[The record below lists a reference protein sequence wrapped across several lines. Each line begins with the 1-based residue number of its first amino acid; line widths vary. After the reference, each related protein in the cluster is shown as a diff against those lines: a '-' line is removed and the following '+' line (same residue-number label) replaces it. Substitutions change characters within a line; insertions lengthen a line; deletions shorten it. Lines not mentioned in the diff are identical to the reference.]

1 MEILALYT
9 SPDTLP
15 SALAAGA
22 RHLAAALQGFAL
34 VYQAG
39 AAAADPDGWAGF
51 TCAKDAQTAGQEL
64 DDFVQQTLASERPL
78 RTDAPD
84 GTPRIWARAAGGV
97 YGFPI
102 RHNGQVRGA
111 ALLGCPGPWPRVQNA
126 GIESIL
132 RQVALVLDHHEVSNG
147 TTAPAMAVSAA
158 PAEPSDE
165 VLRLSEQLLAQDI
178 ELIKREERLTLVE
191 RLKADLIETM
201 SYELRAPLNS
211 IIERVISVL
220 ANEHENLSGSGRDA
234 LRGVLDDGNALM
246 RMLQNILDLWRA
258 KQGEVA
264 VEVQDVNLAEV
275 MEEAIFNVR
284 DTLQPEVVLEKRL
297 PAALPKIRTDLAKLN
312 QILFH
317 LLDNA
322 AKFTRRGRI
331 ELEISLEDGQLFCS
345 VIDSGI
351 GIAPDD
357 QEQIFDEFYRVD
369 SSPDSRHRGAG
380 LGLTL
385 ARALIEKLGGAL
397 SVQSEIGQ
405 GSRFSFSL
413 PVAVC

>member
-9 SPDTLP
+9 SPDTLG

-22 RHLAAALQGFAL
+22 RHLAAAIQGFAL
-34 VYQAG
+34 VYQSG
-39 AAAADPDGWAGF
+39 RPAAEPDGWAGF
-51 TCAKDAQTAGQEL
+51 TCAKDAQVAGAEL
-64 DDFVQQTLASERPL
+64 DDFIREAESSERPV
-78 RTDAPD
+78 RIDPPE
-84 GTPRIWARAAGGV
+84 GSPRIWSRGAGGV

-102 RHNGQVRGA
+102 RHNGQPRGV

-132 RQVALVLDHHEVSNG
+132 RQIALVLDHHSMSDHG
-147 TTAPAMAVSAA
+147 AA
-158 PAEPSDE
+158 SSEPSDE

-178 ELIKREERLTLVE
+178 ELIKRDERLTLVE

-220 ANEHENLSGSGRDA
+220 ANEHEKLSSTGRDA

-246 RMLQNILDLWRA
+246 RMLQNILDLWRV
-258 KQGEVA
+258 KQGEVS

-275 MEEAIFNVR
+275 IEEAIFNVR
-284 DTLQPEVVLEKRL
+284 DNLQPDVVLEKRL
-297 PAALPKIRTDLAKLN
+297 PSSLPKIRTDLAKLN

-331 ELEISLEDGQLFCS
+331 ELELSIEDGQLFVS
-345 VIDSGI
+345 VTDSGI

-357 QEQIFDEFYRVD
+357 QEQIFDEFFRVD
-369 SSPDSRHRGAG
+369 SSADSRHRGAG

-397 SVQSEIGQ
+397 SVQSEIGS
-405 GSRFSFSL
+405 GSRFSFTV
-413 PVAVC
+413 PVSIS

>member
-39 AAAADPDGWAGF
+39 HVSTDPDGWAGF
-51 TCAKDAQTAGQEL
+51 TCAKDAQTAGEEL
-64 DDFVQQTLASERPL
+64 DDFVRQALASERPL
-78 RTDAPD
+78 RTDTPE

-102 RHNGQVRGA
+102 RHNGQVRGV
-111 ALLGCPGPWPRVQNA
+111 ALIGCPGPWPRVQNA

-132 RQVALVLDHHEVSNG
+132 RQVALVLDHH
-147 TTAPAMAVSAA
+147 AVSGGDTSED
-158 PAEPSDE
+158 EPSDE

-178 ELIKREERLTLVE
+178 ELIKREEQLTLVE

-201 SYELRAPLNS
+201 SYELRQPLNS

-220 ANEHENLSGSGRDA
+220 ANEHEALSASGRA
-234 LRGVLDDGNALM
+234 SLRGVLDDGNALM
-246 RMLQNILDLWRA
+246 RMLQNILDLWRV
-258 KQGEVA
+258 KQGEVTIEA
-264 VEVQDVNLAEV
+264 QDVNLAEV
-275 MEEAIFNVR
+275 VEEAIFNVR
-284 DTLQPEVVLEKRL
+284 DTLQPDVVFEKRL
-297 PAALPKIRTDLAKLN
+297 PSALPKIRTDLGKLN

-331 ELEISLEDGQLFCS
+331 ELDIALEDGQLLCS
-345 VIDSGI
+345 VTDSGI

-385 ARALIEKLGGAL
+385 ARALIEKLGGSL

-413 PVAVC
+413 PVSSC

>member
-9 SPDTLP
+9 SPDTLG

-22 RHLAAALQGFAL
+22 RHLAAAIQGFAL
-34 VYQAG
+34 VYQSG
-39 AAAADPDGWAGF
+39 RPAAEPDGWAGF
-51 TCAKDAQTAGQEL
+51 TCAKDAQVAGAEL
-64 DDFVQQTLASERPL
+64 DDFIREAESSERPV
-78 RTDAPD
+78 RIDPPE
-84 GTPRIWARAAGGV
+84 GSPRIWSRGAGGV

-102 RHNGQVRGA
+102 RHNGQPRGV

-132 RQVALVLDHHEVSNG
+132 RQIALVLDHHSMSDHG
-147 TTAPAMAVSAA
+147 AA
-158 PAEPSDE
+158 SSEPSDE

-220 ANEHENLSGSGRDA
+220 ANEHEKLSSTGRDA

-246 RMLQNILDLWRA
+246 RMLQNILDLWRV
-258 KQGEVA
+258 KQGEVS

-275 MEEAIFNVR
+275 IEEAIFNVR
-284 DTLQPEVVLEKRL
+284 DNLQPDVVLEKRL
-297 PAALPKIRTDLAKLN
+297 PSSLPKIRTDLAKLN

-331 ELEISLEDGQLFCS
+331 ELELSIEDGQLFVS
-345 VIDSGI
+345 VTDSGI

-357 QEQIFDEFYRVD
+357 QEQIFDEFFRVD
-369 SSPDSRHRGAG
+369 SSADSRHRGAG

-397 SVQSEIGQ
+397 SVQSEIGS
-405 GSRFSFSL
+405 GSRFSFTV
-413 PVAVC
+413 PVSIS

>member
-1 MEILALYT
+1 V
-9 SPDTLP
+9 
-15 SALAAGA
+15 
-22 RHLAAALQGFAL
+22 F
-34 VYQAG
+34 
-39 AAAADPDGWAGF
+39 
-51 TCAKDAQTAGQEL
+51 
-64 DDFVQQTLASERPL
+64 
-78 RTDAPD
+78 
-84 GTPRIWARAAGGV
+84 
-97 YGFPI
+97 GFPI
-102 RHNGQVRGA
+102 RHNGQPRGV

-126 GIESIL
+126 GVESIL
-132 RQVALVLDHHEVSNG
+132 RQIALVLDHN
-147 TTAPAMAVSAA
+147 AVSGSTG
-158 PAEPSDE
+158 PVEPSDE

-178 ELIKREERLTLVE
+178 ELIKREERLTMVE

-220 ANEHENLSGSGRDA
+220 ANEHENMSSTGRDA

-246 RMLQNILDLWRA
+246 RMLQNILDLWRV
-258 KQGEVA
+258 KQGDVV
-264 VEVQDVNLAEV
+264 VEVQDVNLSEV
-275 MEEAIFNVR
+275 VEEAIFNVR
-284 DTLQPEVVLEKRL
+284 DTLQPDVVLEKRL
-297 PAALPKIRTDLAKLN
+297 PASIPKVRTDLAKLN

-322 AKFTRRGRI
+322 AKFTRRGKI
-331 ELEISLEDGQLFCS
+331 ELELSLEDGQLFCS
-345 VIDSGI
+345 VTDTGI

-369 SSPDSRHRGAG
+369 SSADSRHRGAG

-405 GSRFSFSL
+405 GSRFSFTV
-413 PVAVC
+413 PVTLS

>member
-22 RHLAAALQGFAL
+22 RHLAASLQGFAL
-34 VYQAG
+34 VYQTVFDST
-39 AAAADPDGWAGF
+39 DPDGWAGF
-51 TCAKDAQTAGQEL
+51 TCAKDAQAAGEEL
-64 DDFVQQTLASERPL
+64 DDFVRQTLASERPL
-78 RTDAPD
+78 RTDAPE
-84 GTPRIWARAAGGV
+84 GSPRVWGRAAGGV

-102 RHNGQVRGA
+102 RHNGQVRGV

-132 RQVALVLDHHEVSNG
+132 RQVSLVLDHH
-147 TTAPAMAVSAA
+147 AMSGGGQTE
-158 PAEPSDE
+158 AEPSDE

-201 SYELRAPLNS
+201 SYELRQPLNS
-211 IIERVISVL
+211 MIERMISVL
-220 ANEHENLSGSGRDA
+220 ANEHEALSSPGRES
-234 LRGVLDDGNALM
+234 LRGVLSDGNTLM
-246 RMLQNILDLWRA
+246 QMLQNILDLWRL
-258 KQGEVA
+258 KQDEVSID
-264 VEVQDVNLAEV
+264 VQDVNLAEV
-275 MEEAIFNVR
+275 VEEAIFNVR
-284 DTLQPEVVLEKRL
+284 DTLQADVVFEKRI
-297 PAALPKIRTDLAKLN
+297 PSALPKIRTDLGKLN

-331 ELEISLEDGQLFCS
+331 VLELRLEDSQLLCS
-345 VIDSGI
+345 VTDTGI

-357 QEQIFDEFYRVD
+357 QEQILDEFYRVD

-385 ARALIEKLGGAL
+385 ARGLIEKLNGSL
-397 SVQSEIGQ
+397 SLQSEIGQ
-405 GSRFSFSL
+405 GSRFSFAI
-413 PVAVC
+413 PVITC

>member
-9 SPDTLP
+9 SPDTLG

-34 VYQAG
+34 VYQSG
-39 AAAADPDGWAGF
+39 RPAADPDGWAGF
-51 TCAKDAQTAGQEL
+51 TCAKDAQVAGAEL
-64 DDFVQQTLASERPL
+64 EDFIREAESSERPV
-78 RTDAPD
+78 RIDSPE
-84 GTPRIWARAAGGV
+84 GSPRIWSRSAGGV

-102 RHNGQVRGA
+102 RHNGQPRGV

-132 RQVALVLDHHEVSNG
+132 RQIALVLDHHEVSG
-147 TTAPAMAVSAA
+147 RGDVTT
-158 PAEPSDE
+158 EPSDE

-220 ANEHENLSGSGRDA
+220 ANEHENLSSTGRDA

-246 RMLQNILDLWRA
+246 RMLQNILDLWRV
-258 KQGEVA
+258 KQGEVS

-275 MEEAIFNVR
+275 IEEAIFNVR

-297 PAALPKIRTDLAKLN
+297 PGSLPKIRTDLAKLN

-331 ELEISLEDGQLFCS
+331 ELELSIEEGQLLCS
-345 VIDSGI
+345 VTDTGI

-369 SSPDSRHRGAG
+369 SSADSRHRGAG

-405 GSRFSFSL
+405 GSRFSFTI
-413 PVAVC
+413 PVTVS

>member
-9 SPDTLP
+9 SPDTLG

-22 RHLAAALQGFAL
+22 RHLAAAIQGFAL
-34 VYQAG
+34 VYQSG
-39 AAAADPDGWAGF
+39 RAAAEPDGWAGF
-51 TCAKDAQTAGQEL
+51 TCAKDAQIAGAEL
-64 DDFVQQTLASERPL
+64 DDFIREAEGSERPV
-78 RTDAPD
+78 RIDPPE
-84 GTPRIWARAAGGV
+84 GSPRIWARGAGGV

-102 RHNGQVRGA
+102 RHNGQPRGV

-132 RQVALVLDHHEVSNG
+132 RQIALVLDHHSMSDTG
-147 TTAPAMAVSAA
+147 APT
-158 PAEPSDE
+158 EPSDE

-220 ANEHENLSGSGRDA
+220 ANEHEKLSSTGREA

-246 RMLQNILDLWRA
+246 RMLQNILDLWRV
-258 KQGEVA
+258 KQGEVSI
-264 VEVQDVNLAEV
+264 EVQDVNLAEV
-275 MEEAIFNVR
+275 VEEAIFNVR
-284 DTLQPEVVLEKRL
+284 DTLQPDVVLEKRL
-297 PAALPKIRTDLAKLN
+297 PSNLPKVRTDLAKLN

-331 ELEISLEDGQLFCS
+331 ELELSIEEGQLFCS
-345 VIDSGI
+345 VTDSGI

-357 QEQIFDEFYRVD
+357 QEQIFDEFFRVD
-369 SSPDSRHRGAG
+369 SSADSRHRGAG

-397 SVQSEIGQ
+397 SVQSEIGS
-405 GSRFSFSL
+405 GSRFSFTV
-413 PVAVC
+413 PVVVS

>member
-9 SPDTLP
+9 SPDTLG

-34 VYQAG
+34 VYQSGRAAG
-39 AAAADPDGWAGF
+39 EPDGWAGF
-51 TCAKDAQTAGQEL
+51 TCAKDAEVAGAEL
-64 DDFVQQTLASERPL
+64 EDFIREAESSERPV
-78 RTDAPD
+78 RVDSPD
-84 GTPRIWARAAGGV
+84 GTPRIWARGAGGV

-102 RHNGQVRGA
+102 RHNGQPRGV

-132 RQVALVLDHHEVSNG
+132 RQIALVLDHH
-147 TTAPAMAVSAA
+147 AVSGSGGA
-158 PAEPSDE
+158 PEEPSDE

-220 ANEHENLSGSGRDA
+220 ANEHENLSSTGRDS

-246 RMLQNILDLWRA
+246 RMLQNILDLWRV

-275 MEEAIFNVR
+275 IEEAIFNVR
-284 DTLQPEVVLEKRL
+284 DTLQPDVVLEKRL
-297 PAALPKIRTDLAKLN
+297 PGSLPKVRTDLAKLN

-331 ELEISLEDGQLFCS
+331 ELELSIEDGQLLCS
-345 VIDSGI
+345 VTDTGI

-357 QEQIFDEFYRVD
+357 QDQIFDEFFRVD
-369 SSPDSRHRGAG
+369 SSADSRHRGAG

-405 GSRFSFSL
+405 GSRFSFTV
-413 PVAVC
+413 PVTIS

>member
-9 SPDTLP
+9 SPDTLG

-22 RHLAAALQGFAL
+22 RHLAAAIQGFAL
-34 VYQAG
+34 VYQSG
-39 AAAADPDGWAGF
+39 RPAAEPDGWAGF
-51 TCAKDAQTAGQEL
+51 TCAKDAQVAGAEL
-64 DDFVQQTLASERPL
+64 DEFIREAESSERPV
-78 RTDAPD
+78 RIDPPE
-84 GTPRIWARAAGGV
+84 GSPRIWARGAGGV

-102 RHNGQVRGA
+102 RHNGQPRGV

-132 RQVALVLDHHEVSNG
+132 RQIALVLDHHSMSDN
-147 TTAPAMAVSAA
+147 SAA
-158 PAEPSDE
+158 STEPSDE

-220 ANEHENLSGSGRDA
+220 ANEHEKLSSTGRDA

-246 RMLQNILDLWRA
+246 RMLQNILDLWRV
-258 KQGEVA
+258 KQGEVS

-275 MEEAIFNVR
+275 IEEAIFNVR
-284 DTLQPEVVLEKRL
+284 DNLQPDVVLEKRL
-297 PAALPKIRTDLAKLN
+297 PSSLPKIRTDLAKLN

-331 ELEISLEDGQLFCS
+331 ELELSIEDGQLFVS
-345 VIDSGI
+345 VTDSGI

-357 QEQIFDEFYRVD
+357 QEQIFDEFFRVD
-369 SSPDSRHRGAG
+369 SSADSRHRGAG

-397 SVQSEIGQ
+397 SVQSEIGS
-405 GSRFSFSL
+405 GSRFSFTI
-413 PVAVC
+413 PVTIS

>member
-9 SPDTLP
+9 SPDTLG

-34 VYQAG
+34 VYQSG
-39 AAAADPDGWAGF
+39 RPAADPDGWAGF
-51 TCAKDAQTAGQEL
+51 TCAKDAQVAGAEL
-64 DDFVQQTLASERPL
+64 ADFIREAESSERPV
-78 RTDAPD
+78 RIDSPE
-84 GTPRIWARAAGGV
+84 GSPRIWARGAGGI

-102 RHNGQVRGA
+102 RHNGQPRGV

-132 RQVALVLDHHEVSNG
+132 RQIALVLDHHEVSG
-147 TTAPAMAVSAA
+147 RGDVA
-158 PAEPSDE
+158 AEPSDE

-220 ANEHENLSGSGRDA
+220 ANEHENLSSTGRDS

-246 RMLQNILDLWRA
+246 RMLQNILDLWRV
-258 KQGEVA
+258 KQGEVS

-275 MEEAIFNVR
+275 IEEAIFNVR
-284 DTLQPEVVLEKRL
+284 DTLQPDVVLEKRL
-297 PAALPKIRTDLAKLN
+297 PGSLPKIRTDLAKLN

-331 ELEISLEDGQLFCS
+331 ELELSIEEGQLFCS
-345 VIDSGI
+345 VTDTGI

-369 SSPDSRHRGAG
+369 SSADSRHRGAG

-405 GSRFSFSL
+405 GSRFSFTI
-413 PVAVC
+413 PVTVS

>member
-9 SPDTLP
+9 SPDTLG

-22 RHLAAALQGFAL
+22 RHLAAAIQGFAL
-34 VYQAG
+34 VYQSGRPVAE
-39 AAAADPDGWAGF
+39 PDGWAGF
-51 TCAKDAQTAGQEL
+51 TCAKDAQVAGAEL
-64 DDFVQQTLASERPL
+64 DEFIREAEGSERPV
-78 RTDAPD
+78 RIDPPE
-84 GTPRIWARAAGGV
+84 GSPRIWARGAGGV

-102 RHNGQVRGA
+102 RHNGQPRGV

-132 RQVALVLDHHEVSNG
+132 RQIALVLDHHSMSDDKG
-147 TTAPAMAVSAA
+147 AA
-158 PAEPSDE
+158 SAEPSDE

-220 ANEHENLSGSGRDA
+220 ANEHEKLSSTGRDA

-258 KQGEVA
+258 KQGEVS
-264 VEVQDVNLAEV
+264 VEIQDVNLAEV
-275 MEEAIFNVR
+275 TEEAIFNVR
-284 DTLQPEVVLEKRL
+284 DNLQPDVVLEKRL
-297 PAALPKIRTDLAKLN
+297 PSSLPKIRTDLGKLN

-331 ELEISLEDGQLFCS
+331 ELELSIEDGQLFVS
-345 VIDSGI
+345 VTDSGI

-357 QEQIFDEFYRVD
+357 QEQIFDEFFRVD
-369 SSPDSRHRGAG
+369 SSADSRHRGAG

-397 SVQSEIGQ
+397 SVQSEIGS
-405 GSRFSFSL
+405 GSRFSFTL
-413 PVAVC
+413 PVSIS

>member
-22 RHLAAALQGFAL
+22 RHLAGALQGFAL
-34 VYQAG
+34 VYR
-39 AAAADPDGWAGF
+39 AAHVAAEPDGWAGF
-51 TCAKDAQTAGQEL
+51 TCAKDAQVAGEEL
-64 DDFVQQTLASERPL
+64 DDFVRQTLASERPL
-78 RTDAPD
+78 RTDSPE
-84 GTPRIWARAAGGV
+84 GSPRIWSRASGGV

-102 RHNGQVRGA
+102 RHNGQVRGV

-132 RQVALVLDHHEVSNG
+132 RQIALVLDHH
-147 TTAPAMAVSAA
+147 AVSSSPAA
-158 PAEPSDE
+158 EAEPSDE
-165 VLRLSEQLLAQDI
+165 LLRLSEQLLAQDI

-201 SYELRAPLNS
+201 SYELRQPLNS
-211 IIERVISVL
+211 MIERMISVL
-220 ANEHENLSGSGRDA
+220 ANEHEALSPTGRDS
-234 LRGVLDDGNALM
+234 LRGVLADGNTLM
-246 RMLQNILDLWRA
+246 QMLQNILDLWRL
-258 KQGEVA
+258 KQGEVSIDT
-264 VEVQDVNLAEV
+264 QDVNLAEV
-275 MEEAIFNVR
+275 IEEAIFNVR
-284 DTLQPEVVLEKRL
+284 DTLQPDVVFEKRI
-297 PAALPKIRTDLAKLN
+297 PSALPKIRTDLGKLN

-331 ELEISLEDGQLFCS
+331 ALELGLEDGQLVCS
-345 VIDSGI
+345 VTDTGI

-357 QEQIFDEFYRVD
+357 QEQILDEFYRVD

-385 ARALIEKLGGAL
+385 ARGLIEKLGGSL
-397 SVQSEIGQ
+397 SLQSEIGQ
-405 GSRFSFSL
+405 GSRFSFAL
-413 PVAVC
+413 PVTIC

>member
-9 SPDTLP
+9 SPDTLG

-34 VYQAG
+34 VYQSG
-39 AAAADPDGWAGF
+39 RPAADPDGWAGF
-51 TCAKDAQTAGQEL
+51 TCAKDAQVAGAEL
-64 DDFVQQTLASERPL
+64 ADFIREAESSERPV
-78 RTDAPD
+78 RIDSPE
-84 GTPRIWARAAGGV
+84 GSPRIWARGAGGV

-102 RHNGQVRGA
+102 RHNGQPRGV

-132 RQVALVLDHHEVSNG
+132 RQIALVLDHHEVSG
-147 TTAPAMAVSAA
+147 RGDVA
-158 PAEPSDE
+158 AEPSDE

-220 ANEHENLSGSGRDA
+220 ANEHENLSSTGRDS

-246 RMLQNILDLWRA
+246 RMLQNILDLWRV
-258 KQGEVA
+258 KQGEVS

-275 MEEAIFNVR
+275 IEEAIFNVR
-284 DTLQPEVVLEKRL
+284 DTLQPDVVLEKRL
-297 PAALPKIRTDLAKLN
+297 PGSLPKIRTDLAKLN

-331 ELEISLEDGQLFCS
+331 ELELSIEEGQLFCS
-345 VIDSGI
+345 VTDTGI

-369 SSPDSRHRGAG
+369 SSADSRHRGAG

-405 GSRFSFSL
+405 GSRFSFTI
-413 PVAVC
+413 PVTVS

>member
-22 RHLAAALQGFAL
+22 RHLAAALQGCAL
-34 VYQAG
+34 VYRATHV
-39 AAAADPDGWAGF
+39 AAEPDGWAGF
-51 TCAKDAQTAGQEL
+51 TCAKDAQVAGEEL
-64 DDFVQQTLASERPL
+64 DDFVRQTLASERPL
-78 RTDAPD
+78 RTDSPE
-84 GTPRIWARAAGGV
+84 GSPRIWSRAAGGI

-102 RHNGQVRGA
+102 RHNGRVRGV

-132 RQVALVLDHHEVSNG
+132 RQIALVLDHH
-147 TTAPAMAVSAA
+147 AVSSSPAVE
-158 PAEPSDE
+158 AEPSDE
-165 VLRLSEQLLAQDI
+165 LLRLSEQLLAQDI

-201 SYELRAPLNS
+201 SYELRQPLNS
-211 IIERVISVL
+211 MIERMISVL
-220 ANEHENLSGSGRDA
+220 ANEHEALSVSGRDS
-234 LRGVLDDGNALM
+234 LRGVLADGNTLM
-246 RMLQNILDLWRA
+246 QMLQNILDLWRL
-258 KQGEVA
+258 KQGEVSIDI
-264 VEVQDVNLAEV
+264 QDVNLAEV
-275 MEEAIFNVR
+275 IEEAIFNVR
-284 DTLQPEVVLEKRL
+284 DTLQPDVVFEKRI
-297 PAALPKIRTDLAKLN
+297 PSALPKIRTDLGKLN

-331 ELEISLEDGQLFCS
+331 ALELGLEDGQLVCS
-345 VIDSGI
+345 VTDTGI

-357 QEQIFDEFYRVD
+357 QEQILDEFYRVD

-385 ARALIEKLGGAL
+385 ARGLIEKLGGSL
-397 SVQSEIGQ
+397 SLQSEIGQ
-405 GSRFSFSL
+405 GSRFSFAL
-413 PVAVC
+413 PVTIC

>member
-9 SPDTLP
+9 APDTLP

-34 VYQAG
+34 VYRATHV
-39 AAAADPDGWAGF
+39 AAEPDGWAGF
-51 TCAKDAQTAGQEL
+51 TCAKDAQVAGEEL
-64 DDFVQQTLASERPL
+64 DDFVRQTLSSERPL
-78 RTDAPD
+78 RTDSPE
-84 GTPRIWARAAGGV
+84 GSPRIWSRAAGGV

-102 RHNGQVRGA
+102 RHNGQVRGV

-126 GIESIL
+126 GIESVL
-132 RQVALVLDHHEVSNG
+132 RQIALVLDHH
-147 TTAPAMAVSAA
+147 AVSSSPAA
-158 PAEPSDE
+158 EAEPSDE
-165 VLRLSEQLLAQDI
+165 LLRLSEQLLAQDI

-201 SYELRAPLNS
+201 SYELRQPLNS
-211 IIERVISVL
+211 MIERMISVL
-220 ANEHENLSGSGRDA
+220 ANEHEALSVSGRDS
-234 LRGVLDDGNALM
+234 LRGVLADGNTLM
-246 RMLQNILDLWRA
+246 QMLQNILDLWRL
-258 KQGEVA
+258 KQGEVSID
-264 VEVQDVNLAEV
+264 VQDVNLAEV
-275 MEEAIFNVR
+275 IEEAIFNVR
-284 DTLQPEVVLEKRL
+284 DTLQPDVVFEKRI
-297 PAALPKIRTDLAKLN
+297 PSALPKIRTDLGKLN

-331 ELEISLEDGQLFCS
+331 SLELGLEDGQLVCS
-345 VIDSGI
+345 VTDTGI

-357 QEQIFDEFYRVD
+357 QEQILDEFYRVD

-385 ARALIEKLGGAL
+385 ARGLIEKLGGSL
-397 SVQSEIGQ
+397 SLQSEIGQ
-405 GSRFSFSL
+405 GSRFSFAL
-413 PVAVC
+413 PVTIC

>member
-39 AAAADPDGWAGF
+39 HPSVDPDGWAGF
-51 TCAKDAQTAGQEL
+51 TCAKDAQTAGEEL
-64 DDFVQQTLASERPL
+64 DDFVKQTLGSERPL
-78 RTDAPD
+78 RTDAPE
-84 GTPRIWARAAGGV
+84 GSPRIWARAAGGV

-102 RHNGQVRGA
+102 RHSGQVRGV

-132 RQVALVLDHHEVSNG
+132 RQVALVLDHH
-147 TTAPAMAVSAA
+147 AVSGGSA
-158 PAEPSDE
+158 PEAEPSDE

-201 SYELRAPLNS
+201 SYELRQPLNS

-220 ANEHENLSGSGRDA
+220 ANEHEALSPSGRDS

-246 RMLQNILDLWRA
+246 RMLQNILDLWRV
-258 KQGEVA
+258 KQGEVS
-264 VEVQDVNLAEV
+264 VDVQDVNLAEV
-275 MEEAIFNVR
+275 VEEAIFNVR
-284 DTLQPEVVLEKRL
+284 DTLQPDVVLEKRL
-297 PAALPKIRTDLAKLN
+297 PSALPKIRTDLGKLN

-331 ELEISLEDGQLFCS
+331 ELELSLDDGQLFCG
-345 VIDSGI
+345 VTDSGI

-357 QEQIFDEFYRVD
+357 QDQIFEEFFRVD

-385 ARALIEKLGGAL
+385 ARALIEKLGGSL

-405 GSRFSFSL
+405 GSRFSFTI
-413 PVAVC
+413 PVTIC

>member
-1 MEILALYT
+1 
-9 SPDTLP
+9 
-15 SALAAGA
+15 
-22 RHLAAALQGFAL
+22 
-34 VYQAG
+34 
-39 AAAADPDGWAGF
+39 
-51 TCAKDAQTAGQEL
+51 
-64 DDFVQQTLASERPL
+64 
-78 RTDAPD
+78 
-84 GTPRIWARAAGGV
+84 
-97 YGFPI
+97 
-102 RHNGQVRGA
+102 
-111 ALLGCPGPWPRVQNA
+111 
-126 GIESIL
+126 
-132 RQVALVLDHHEVSNG
+132 VLDHHEVSNG
-147 TTAPAMAVSAA
+147 TTAPVPAA
-158 PAEPSDE
+158 DAEPSDE

-220 ANEHENLSGSGRDA
+220 ANEHENLSSSGRDA

-246 RMLQNILDLWRA
+246 RMLQNILDLWRV

-264 VEVQDVNLAEV
+264 VDVQDVNLAEV

-284 DTLQPEVVLEKRL
+284 DTLQPDVVLEKRL
-297 PAALPKIRTDLAKLN
+297 PAGLPKIRTDLAKLN

-357 QEQIFDEFYRVD
+357 QDQIFDEFYRVD

>member
-9 SPDTLP
+9 SPDTLG

-22 RHLAAALQGFAL
+22 RHLAAAIQGFAL
-34 VYQAG
+34 VYQSG
-39 AAAADPDGWAGF
+39 RPAAEPDGWAGF
-51 TCAKDAQTAGQEL
+51 TCAKDAQVAGAEL
-64 DDFVQQTLASERPL
+64 DEFIREAEGSERPV
-78 RTDAPD
+78 RIDPPE
-84 GTPRIWARAAGGV
+84 GSPRIWARGAGGV

-102 RHNGQVRGA
+102 RHNGQPRGV

-132 RQVALVLDHHEVSNG
+132 RQIALVLDHHSMSDN
-147 TTAPAMAVSAA
+147 SAA
-158 PAEPSDE
+158 STEPSDE

-220 ANEHENLSGSGRDA
+220 ANEHEKLSSTGRDA

-246 RMLQNILDLWRA
+246 RMLQNILDLWRV
-258 KQGEVA
+258 KQGEVS

-275 MEEAIFNVR
+275 IEEAIFNVR
-284 DTLQPEVVLEKRL
+284 DNLQPDVVLEKRL
-297 PAALPKIRTDLAKLN
+297 PSSLPKIRTDLAKLN

-331 ELEISLEDGQLFCS
+331 ELELSIEDGQLFVS
-345 VIDSGI
+345 VTDSGI

-357 QEQIFDEFYRVD
+357 QEQIFDEFFRVD
-369 SSPDSRHRGAG
+369 SSADSRHRGAG

-397 SVQSEIGQ
+397 SVQSEIGS
-405 GSRFSFSL
+405 GSRFSFTI
-413 PVAVC
+413 PVTIS

>member
-39 AAAADPDGWAGF
+39 RPAGDPDGWAGF
-51 TCAKDAQTAGQEL
+51 TGAKDAQTAGQEL
-64 DDFVQQTLASERPL
+64 EDFVRQTESADRPL
-78 RTDAPD
+78 RTDSPD
-84 GTPRIWARAAGGV
+84 GTPRIWARSAGGV

-102 RHNGQVRGA
+102 RHNGQLRGV
-111 ALLGCPGPWPRVQNA
+111 ALLGCPGPWPRVQNQ

-132 RQVALVLDHHEVSNG
+132 RQVALVLDHH
-147 TTAPAMAVSAA
+147 AVTETGPGG

-220 ANEHENLSGSGRDA
+220 ANEHENMSSTGRDS

-246 RMLQNILDLWRA
+246 RMLQNILDLWRV
-258 KQGEVA
+258 KQGEVSID
-264 VEVQDVNLAEV
+264 VQDVNLSEV
-275 MEEAIFNVR
+275 VEEAIFNVR
-284 DTLQPEVVLEKRL
+284 DTLQPDVVFEKRL
-297 PAALPKIRTDLAKLN
+297 PSSLPKIRTDLAKLN

-331 ELEISLEDGQLFCS
+331 ELELSLEDGQLLCS
-345 VIDSGI
+345 VGDTGI

-357 QEQIFDEFYRVD
+357 QEQILDEFYRVD

-385 ARALIEKLGGAL
+385 ARGLIEKLGGSL
-397 SVQSEIGQ
+397 SLQSEIGQ
-405 GSRFSFSL
+405 GSVFSFAI
-413 PVAVC
+413 PVTVC

>member
-34 VYQAG
+34 VYQASHVS
-39 AAAADPDGWAGF
+39 ADPDGWAGF
-51 TCAKDAQTAGQEL
+51 TCAKDAQTAGEEL
-64 DDFVQQTLASERPL
+64 DDFIRQALASERPL
-78 RTDAPD
+78 RTDTPE
-84 GTPRIWARAAGGV
+84 GSPRIWARAAGGV

-102 RHNGQVRGA
+102 RHNGQVRGV

-132 RQVALVLDHHEVSNG
+132 RQVALVLDHH
-147 TTAPAMAVSAA
+147 AVSGGDTIDD
-158 PAEPSDE
+158 EPSDE

-201 SYELRAPLNS
+201 SYELRQPLNS

-220 ANEHENLSGSGRDA
+220 ANEHEALSTSGRESM
-234 LRGVLDDGNALM
+234 RGVLDDGNALM
-246 RMLQNILDLWRA
+246 RMLQNILDLWRV
-258 KQGEVA
+258 KQGEVTI
-264 VEVQDVNLAEV
+264 EMQDVNLAEV
-275 MEEAIFNVR
+275 VEEAIFNVR
-284 DTLQPEVVLEKRL
+284 DTLQPDVVFEKRL
-297 PAALPKIRTDLAKLN
+297 PASLPKIRTDLGKLN

-331 ELEISLEDGQLFCS
+331 ELDLALEEGQLLCS
-345 VIDSGI
+345 VSDTGI

-385 ARALIEKLGGAL
+385 ARALIEKLGGSL

-405 GSRFSFSL
+405 GSRFSFSI
-413 PVAVC
+413 PVAC

>member
-9 SPDTLP
+9 SPDTLG

-34 VYQAG
+34 VYQSGRSASE
-39 AAAADPDGWAGF
+39 PDGWAGF
-51 TCAKDAQTAGQEL
+51 TCAKDAQIAGAEL
-64 DDFVQQTLASERPL
+64 DEFVREAEGSERPI
-78 RTDAPD
+78 RIDAPE
-84 GTPRIWARAAGGV
+84 GSPRIWTRGAGGV

-102 RHNGQVRGA
+102 RQNGQVRGV

-126 GIESIL
+126 GVESIL
-132 RQVALVLDHHEVSNG
+132 RQIALVLDHH
-147 TTAPAMAVSAA
+147 AVSSTGPAA
-158 PAEPSDE
+158 RPGARDGTDPSDE
-165 VLRLSEQLLAQDI
+165 LLRLSEQLLAQDI
-178 ELIKREERLTLVE
+178 ELIKRDERLSLVE

-220 ANEHENLSGSGRDA
+220 ANEHENMSSTGRDS

-246 RMLQNILDLWRA
+246 RMLQNILDLWRV
-258 KQGEVA
+258 KQGEIT

-275 MEEAIFNVR
+275 VEEAIFNVR
-284 DTLQPEVVLEKRL
+284 DTLQPEVTFEKRL
-297 PAALPKIRTDLAKLN
+297 PSTLPKIRTDLAKLN

-331 ELEISLEDGQLFCS
+331 ELDLSLEEGQLFCS
-345 VIDSGI
+345 VTDTGI

-357 QEQIFDEFYRVD
+357 QEQIFDEFFRVD
-369 SSPDSRHRGAG
+369 SSADSRHRGAG

-405 GSRFSFSL
+405 GSRFSFTL
-413 PVAVC
+413 PVTIS

>member
-39 AAAADPDGWAGF
+39 HPSVDPDGWAGF
-51 TCAKDAQTAGQEL
+51 TCAKDAQTAGEEL
-64 DDFVQQTLASERPL
+64 DDFVKQALASERPL
-78 RTDAPD
+78 RTDPPD
-84 GTPRIWARAAGGV
+84 GSPRIWARAAGGV

-102 RHNGQVRGA
+102 RHGGQVRGV

-132 RQVALVLDHHEVSNG
+132 RQVALVLDHHAVSG
-147 TTAPAMAVSAA
+147 GTAPES
-158 PAEPSDE
+158 EPSDE

-201 SYELRAPLNS
+201 SYELRQPLNS

-220 ANEHENLSGSGRDA
+220 ANEHEALSPSGRDS

-246 RMLQNILDLWRA
+246 RMLQNILDLWRV
-258 KQGEVA
+258 KQGEVT
-264 VEVQDVNLAEV
+264 VDVQDVNLAEV
-275 MEEAIFNVR
+275 IEEAIFNVR
-284 DTLQPEVVLEKRL
+284 DTLQPDVVLEKRL
-297 PAALPKIRTDLAKLN
+297 PSALPKIRTDLGKLN

-331 ELEISLEDGQLFCS
+331 ELELSLDEGQLFCG
-345 VIDSGI
+345 VTDTGI

-357 QEQIFDEFYRVD
+357 QDQIFEEFYRVD

-385 ARALIEKLGGAL
+385 ARALIEKLGGSLA
-397 SVQSEIGQ
+397 VQSEIGQ
-405 GSRFSFSL
+405 GSRFSFTI
-413 PVAVC
+413 PVVIC

>member
-9 SPDTLP
+9 SADTLP

-22 RHLAAALQGFAL
+22 RHLAATLQGFAL
-34 VYQAG
+34 VYQAVHDST
-39 AAAADPDGWAGF
+39 DPDGWAGF
-51 TCAKDAQTAGQEL
+51 TCAKDAQVAGEEL
-64 DDFVQQTLASERPL
+64 DDFVRQTLESERPL
-78 RTDAPD
+78 RTDAPE
-84 GTPRIWARAAGGV
+84 GAPRIWSRAAGGV

-102 RHNGQVRGA
+102 RHNGQVRGV

-132 RQVALVLDHHEVSNG
+132 RQVALVLDHHAVSG
-147 TTAPAMAVSAA
+147 ATAPKE
-158 PAEPSDE
+158 AEPSDE

-201 SYELRAPLNS
+201 SYELRQPLNS
-211 IIERVISVL
+211 MIERMISVL
-220 ANEHENLSGSGRDA
+220 ANEHEALSPSGRDS
-234 LRGVLDDGNALM
+234 LRGVLADGNTLM
-246 RMLQNILDLWRA
+246 QMLQNILELWRL
-258 KQGEVA
+258 KQGEVSI
-264 VEVQDVNLAEV
+264 EVQDVNLAEV
-275 MEEAIFNVR
+275 IEEAIFNVR
-284 DTLQPEVVLEKRL
+284 DTLQPDVVFEKRI
-297 PAALPKIRTDLAKLN
+297 PSALPKIRTDLGKLN

-331 ELEISLEDGQLFCS
+331 ALELRLDDGQLLCS
-345 VIDSGI
+345 VTDTGI

-357 QEQIFDEFYRVD
+357 QEQILDEFYRVD

-385 ARALIEKLGGAL
+385 ARGLIEKLGGSL
-397 SVQSEIGQ
+397 SLQSEIGQ
-405 GSRFSFSL
+405 GSVFSFAL
-413 PVAVC
+413 PVVIC

>member
-9 SPDTLP
+9 SPDTLG

-34 VYQAG
+34 VYQSG
-39 AAAADPDGWAGF
+39 HAAAEPDGWAGF
-51 TCAKDAQTAGQEL
+51 TCAKDAQVAGAEL
-64 DDFVQQTLASERPL
+64 DEFIREAEGSERPM
-78 RTDAPD
+78 RIDPPE
-84 GTPRIWARAAGGV
+84 GSPRVWARGAGGV

-102 RHNGQVRGA
+102 RHNGQPRGV

-132 RQVALVLDHHEVSNG
+132 RQIALVLDHHSMSDTG
-147 TTAPAMAVSAA
+147 GAS
-158 PAEPSDE
+158 AEPSDE

-220 ANEHENLSGSGRDA
+220 ANEHEHLSSTGRDA

-246 RMLQNILDLWRA
+246 RMLQNILDLWRV
-258 KQGEVA
+258 KQGEVS

-275 MEEAIFNVR
+275 IEEAIFNVR
-284 DTLQPEVVLEKRL
+284 DTLQPDVVLEKRL
-297 PAALPKIRTDLAKLN
+297 PSSLPKIRTDLAKLN

-322 AKFTRRGRI
+322 AKFTRHGRI
-331 ELEISLEDGQLFCS
+331 ELELSIEEGQLFCS
-345 VIDSGI
+345 VTDTGI

-357 QEQIFDEFYRVD
+357 QEQIFDEFFRVD
-369 SSPDSRHRGAG
+369 SSADSRHRGAG

-397 SVQSEIGQ
+397 SVQSEIGS
-405 GSRFSFSL
+405 GSRFSFTV
-413 PVAVC
+413 PVVIS

>member
-22 RHLAAALQGFAL
+22 RHLAASLQGFAL
-34 VYQAG
+34 VYQAVH
-39 AAAADPDGWAGF
+39 DPTQPDGWAGF
-51 TCAKDAQTAGQEL
+51 SCAKDAQAAGEEL
-64 DDFVQQTLASERPL
+64 DDFVRQALASERPL
-78 RTDAPD
+78 RTDAPE
-84 GTPRIWARAAGGV
+84 GSPRIWARAAGGV

-102 RHNGQVRGA
+102 RHNGQVRGV

-132 RQVALVLDHHEVSNG
+132 RQVALVLDHH
-147 TTAPAMAVSAA
+147 AVSGGDTLE
-158 PAEPSDE
+158 AEPSDE

-178 ELIKREERLTLVE
+178 ELIKREDRLTLVE

-201 SYELRAPLNS
+201 SYELRQPLNS
-211 IIERVISVL
+211 MIERMISVL
-220 ANEHENLSGSGRDA
+220 ANEHEALSATGRA
-234 LRGVLDDGNALM
+234 SLRGVLADGNTLM
-246 RMLQNILDLWRA
+246 QMLQNILDLWRL
-258 KQGEVA
+258 KQDEVS
-264 VEVQDVNLAEV
+264 VDVQDVNLAEV
-275 MEEAIFNVR
+275 IEEAIFNVR
-284 DTLQPEVVLEKRL
+284 DTLQPDVVFEKRI
-297 PAALPKIRTDLAKLN
+297 PSALPKIRTDLGKLN

-331 ELEISLEDGQLFCS
+331 SLELRLEDGELLCS
-345 VIDSGI
+345 VTDTGI

-357 QEQIFDEFYRVD
+357 QEQILDEFYRVD

-385 ARALIEKLGGAL
+385 ARGLIEKLGGSL
-397 SVQSEIGQ
+397 SLQSEIGQ
-405 GSRFSFSL
+405 GSVFSFSL
-413 PVAVC
+413 PVITC

>member
-39 AAAADPDGWAGF
+39 HDSTDPDGWAGF
-51 TCAKDAQTAGQEL
+51 TCAKDAQTAGEEL
-64 DDFVQQTLASERPL
+64 DDFVRQALASERPL
-78 RTDAPD
+78 RTDAPQ
-84 GTPRIWARAAGGV
+84 GSPRIWARAAGGV

-102 RHNGQVRGA
+102 RHNGQIRGVA
-111 ALLGCPGPWPRVQNA
+111 VLGCPGPWPRVQNA

-132 RQVALVLDHHEVSNG
+132 RQVALVLDHH
-147 TTAPAMAVSAA
+147 AMSGGNV
-158 PAEPSDE
+158 PEAEPSDE

-201 SYELRAPLNS
+201 SYELRQPLNS

-220 ANEHENLSGSGRDA
+220 ANEHEALSPSGRDS
-234 LRGVLDDGNALM
+234 LRGVLDDGNTLM
-246 RMLQNILDLWRA
+246 RMLQNILDLWRV
-258 KQGEVA
+258 KQGEITIDA
-264 VEVQDVNLAEV
+264 QDVNLAEV
-275 MEEAIFNVR
+275 VEEAIFNVR
-284 DTLQPEVVLEKRL
+284 DLLQPDVVFEKRL
-297 PAALPKIRTDLAKLN
+297 PSALPKIRTDLGKLN

-331 ELEISLEDGQLFCS
+331 ELELALEDGQLLCS
-345 VIDSGI
+345 VTDTGI

-405 GSRFSFSL
+405 GSRFSFVL
-413 PVAVC
+413 PVTIC

>member
-9 SPDTLP
+9 SPDTLG

-22 RHLAAALQGFAL
+22 RHLAAAIQGFAL
-34 VYQAG
+34 VYQSSRSSAE
-39 AAAADPDGWAGF
+39 PDGWAGF
-51 TCAKDAQTAGQEL
+51 TCAKDAQIAGAEL
-64 DDFVQQTLASERPL
+64 EEFIRETEGSERPV
-78 RTDAPD
+78 RIDPPE
-84 GTPRIWARAAGGV
+84 GSPRIWGRGAGGV

-102 RHNGQVRGA
+102 RHNGQPRGV

-132 RQVALVLDHHEVSNG
+132 RQIALVLDHHSMSGANG
-147 TTAPAMAVSAA
+147 SGGPVG
-158 PAEPSDE
+158 AEPSDE

-220 ANEHENLSGSGRDA
+220 ANEHEKLSSTGRDA

-246 RMLQNILDLWRA
+246 RMLQNILDLWRV
-258 KQGEVA
+258 KQGEVT

-275 MEEAIFNVR
+275 IEEAIFNVR
-284 DTLQPEVVLEKRL
+284 DTLQPDVVFEKRL
-297 PAALPKIRTDLAKLN
+297 PSSLPKIRTDLAKLN

-317 LLDNA
+317 LLDNS

-331 ELEISLEDGQLFCS
+331 ELELSLEDGQLFCS
-345 VIDSGI
+345 VTDTGI

-357 QEQIFDEFYRVD
+357 QEQIFDEFFRVD
-369 SSPDSRHRGAG
+369 SSADSRHRGAG

-385 ARALIEKLGGAL
+385 ARALVEKLGGAL
-397 SVQSEIGQ
+397 SVQSEIGS
-405 GSRFSFSL
+405 GSRFSFTI
-413 PVAVC
+413 PVVIS

>member
-1 MEILALYT
+1 
-9 SPDTLP
+9 
-15 SALAAGA
+15 
-22 RHLAAALQGFAL
+22 
-34 VYQAG
+34 
-39 AAAADPDGWAGF
+39 
-51 TCAKDAQTAGQEL
+51 
-64 DDFVQQTLASERPL
+64 
-78 RTDAPD
+78 
-84 GTPRIWARAAGGV
+84 
-97 YGFPI
+97 
-102 RHNGQVRGA
+102 
-111 ALLGCPGPWPRVQNA
+111 QNS

-132 RQVALVLDHHEVSNG
+132 RQIALVLDHHVVSG
-147 TTAPAMAVSAA
+147 TRG

-220 ANEHENLSGSGRDA
+220 ANEHENLSSTGRDS

-246 RMLQNILDLWRA
+246 RMLQNILDLWRV
-258 KQGEVA
+258 KQGEVS

-275 MEEAIFNVR
+275 IEEAIFNVR
-284 DTLQPEVVLEKRL
+284 DTLQPDVMLEKRL
-297 PAALPKIRTDLAKLN
+297 PSSLPKIRTDLAKLN

-317 LLDNA
+317 LLENA

-331 ELEISLEDGQLFCS
+331 ERELPIEDGQLFCS
-345 VIDSGI
+345 VTDTGI

-357 QEQIFDEFYRVD
+357 QEQIFDECYRVD
-369 SSPDSRHRGAG
+369 SSADSRHRGAG

-397 SVQSEIGQ
+397 SVQSEIGS
-405 GSRFSFSL
+405 GS
-413 PVAVC
+413 

>member
-9 SPDTLP
+9 SPETLG

-39 AAAADPDGWAGF
+39 RASAEPDGWAGF
-51 TCAKDAQTAGQEL
+51 TCAKDAQIAGAEL
-64 DDFVQQTLASERPL
+64 DDFVREAEGSERPI
-78 RTDAPD
+78 RVDAPE
-84 GTPRIWARAAGGV
+84 GSPRIWARGAGGV

-102 RHNGQVRGA
+102 RQNGQVRGV

-126 GIESIL
+126 GVESIL
-132 RQVALVLDHHEVSNG
+132 RQIALVLDHHAVS
-147 TTAPAMAVSAA
+147 SAA
-158 PAEPSDE
+158 PVRGAPAKVSTEPSDE

-178 ELIKREERLTLVE
+178 ELIKREERLVVVE

-220 ANEHENLSGSGRDA
+220 ANEHENMSSTGRDS

-246 RMLQNILDLWRA
+246 RMLQNILDLWRV
-258 KQGEVA
+258 KQGEVS
-264 VEVQDVNLAEV
+264 VEIQDVNLAEV
-275 MEEAIFNVR
+275 VEEAIFNVR
-284 DTLQPEVVLEKRL
+284 DTLQPDVVLEKRL
-297 PAALPKIRTDLAKLN
+297 PSTLPKIRTDLAKLN

-331 ELEISLEDGQLFCS
+331 ELELSLEDGRLLCG
-345 VIDSGI
+345 VTDTGI

-357 QEQIFDEFYRVD
+357 QEQIFDEFFRVD
-369 SSPDSRHRGAG
+369 SSADSRHRGAG

-405 GSRFSFSL
+405 GSRFSFTL
-413 PVAVC
+413 PVTIT

>member
-22 RHLAAALQGFAL
+22 RHLAASLQGFAL
-34 VYQAG
+34 VYQAVY
-39 AAAADPDGWAGF
+39 DSTEPDGWAGF
-51 TCAKDAQTAGQEL
+51 TCAKDAQVAGEEL
-64 DDFVQQTLASERPL
+64 DDFVRQTLASERPL
-78 RTDAPD
+78 RTDAPE
-84 GTPRIWARAAGGV
+84 GSPRVWGRAAGGV

-102 RHNGQVRGA
+102 RHNGQVRGV

-132 RQVALVLDHHEVSNG
+132 RQVSLVLDHH
-147 TTAPAMAVSAA
+147 AVSGGGE
-158 PAEPSDE
+158 PEGEPSDE

-201 SYELRAPLNS
+201 SYELRQPLNS
-211 IIERVISVL
+211 MIERMISVL
-220 ANEHENLSGSGRDA
+220 ANEHEALSIPGRES
-234 LRGVLDDGNALM
+234 LRGVLADGNTLM
-246 RMLQNILDLWRA
+246 QMLQNILDLWRL
-258 KQGEVA
+258 KQDEVSID
-264 VEVQDVNLAEV
+264 VQDVNLAEV
-275 MEEAIFNVR
+275 VEEAIFNVR
-284 DTLQPEVVLEKRL
+284 DTLQPDVVFEKRI
-297 PAALPKIRTDLAKLN
+297 PSALPKIRTDLGKLN

-331 ELEISLEDGQLFCS
+331 ALELRLEDGQLLCS
-345 VIDSGI
+345 VTDSGI

-357 QEQIFDEFYRVD
+357 QEQILDEFYRVD

-385 ARALIEKLGGAL
+385 ARGLIEKLGGSLAL
-397 SVQSEIGQ
+397 QSEIGQ
-405 GSRFSFSL
+405 GSRFSFAI
-413 PVAVC
+413 PVITC

>member
-9 SPDTLP
+9 SPDTLG
-15 SALAAGA
+15 SELAAGA

-34 VYQAG
+34 VYQSGRTSAE
-39 AAAADPDGWAGF
+39 PDGWAGF
-51 TCAKDAQTAGQEL
+51 TCAKDAQIAGAEL
-64 DDFVQQTLASERPL
+64 EDFIREAEESERPV
-78 RTDAPD
+78 RIDPPE
-84 GTPRIWARAAGGV
+84 GSPGIWARGAGGV

-102 RHNGQVRGA
+102 RHNGQSRGV

-132 RQVALVLDHHEVSNG
+132 RQIALVLDHHVVSG
-147 TTAPAMAVSAA
+147 AAPVSAA
-158 PAEPSDE
+158 PVSEPSDE

-220 ANEHENLSGSGRDA
+220 ANEHENLSSTGRDA

-246 RMLQNILDLWRA
+246 RMLQNILDLWRV
-258 KQGEVA
+258 KQGEVT

-275 MEEAIFNVR
+275 VEEAIFNVR
-284 DTLQPEVVLEKRL
+284 DTLQPDVMLEKRL
-297 PAALPKIRTDLAKLN
+297 PSSLPKIRTDLAKLN

-331 ELEISLEDGQLFCS
+331 ALELSLEDGQLFCS
-345 VIDSGI
+345 VTDTGI

-369 SSPDSRHRGAG
+369 SSADSRHRGAG

-405 GSRFSFSL
+405 GSRFNFTL
-413 PVAVC
+413 PVTIS